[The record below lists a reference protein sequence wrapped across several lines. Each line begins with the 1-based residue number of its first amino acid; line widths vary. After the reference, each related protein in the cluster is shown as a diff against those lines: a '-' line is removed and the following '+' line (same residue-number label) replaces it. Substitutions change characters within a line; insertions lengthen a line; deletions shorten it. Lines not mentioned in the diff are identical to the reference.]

1 MWLHSYLEATSTV
14 KLSLTI
20 YQSISQVMGNQLQR
34 QRKVTAHG
42 FIIASSQV
50 KLANWIFKTYP
61 ETSANV
67 KLQDDVLRTR
77 CINLLFNII
86 KRLYHKRLSDLT
98 DDELS
103 KASQELSDVTQAGF
117 SVEWLASKLE
127 KLSLEK
133 KTSEDRIRELEEEVE
148 KLKLSMSEEKAKL
161 KKQPS
166 WITKSEIPISL

>member
-1 MWLHSYLEATSTV
+1 MWLHSYLEATSSV
-14 KLSLTI
+14 KLFLTI
-20 YQSISQVMGNQLQR
+20 CQSISQVIGNQIKR

-50 KLANWIFKTYP
+50 KLANWIFKAYP

-77 CINLLFNII
+77 YMNLLFSII
-86 KRLYHKRLSDLT
+86 KILHHKPLSDLT
-98 DDELS
+98 EDELS
-103 KASQELSDVTQAGF
+103 KASKKLSDVTQAGF

-127 KLSLEK
+127 KVSLEK
-133 KTSEDRIRELEEEVE
+133 KTSEDRIRELEQEVE
-148 KLKLSMSEEKAKL
+148 KLKLTMSEEKAKL

-166 WITKSEIPISL
+166 WITKTEIDVSP

>member
-1 MWLHSYLEATSTV
+1 MWLHSYLEATSSV
-14 KLSLTI
+14 KLFLTI
-20 YQSISQVMGNQLQR
+20 YQTISQVMGNQLQR

-61 ETSANV
+61 GTSANV

-77 CINLLFNII
+77 YINLLFNII

-98 DDELS
+98 EDELS

-127 KLSLEK
+127 KVSLEK

-148 KLKLSMSEEKAKL
+148 KLKLTMSEEKAKL

-166 WITKSEIPISL
+166 WITKTEIPTSP